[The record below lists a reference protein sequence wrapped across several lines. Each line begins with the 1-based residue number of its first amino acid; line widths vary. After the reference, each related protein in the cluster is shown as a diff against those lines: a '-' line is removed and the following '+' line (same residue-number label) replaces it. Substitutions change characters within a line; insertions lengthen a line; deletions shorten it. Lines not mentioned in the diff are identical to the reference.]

1 MDQEEKTQEETKNNN
16 PDETVP
22 IIIYGN
28 VKIRDVTEDR
38 IILDKRF

>member
-1 MDQEEKTQEETKNNN
+1 MDQQEDKTLDEEKNA

-22 IIIYGN
+22 IVIYGN
-28 VKIRDVTEDR
+28 IKIRDVTENK